1 MIHNEVMF
9 VLVAALLLQAPNANN
24 IVQKVLDSDPWGLS
38 GSEVTARAIIKD
50 SGGATRT
57 LAFSGHSRRHDPP
70 LSKGLV
76 RFSAPA
82 DLAGVGFL
90 QIQKKDADDERFLF
104 LPELKR
110 SRRIAG
116 NSRTQAF
123 VGTDFN
129 YADLDRRDL
138 RNSQAT
144 IKGDESIGKFACWK
158 LEVLPKAGDAVYARL
173 ELWVRK
179 DNNVPLKWQMYSKSG
194 VLLKTLVAEEVKR
207 VSGHWYITRSLM
219 TNHQDSRTTELLL
232 DKVTPRDD
240 IPDDEFT
247 VRNLEKM

>member
-1 MIHNEVMF
+1 MF
-9 VLVAALLLQAPNANN
+9 VLAAVVLLQAPNANA
-24 IVQKVLDSDPWGLS
+24 IVQKVLDMDPWGLK

-50 SGGATRT
+50 SGGGTRT
-57 LAFSGHSRRHDPP
+57 LAFTSRSRIHEAP
-70 LSKGLV
+70 LAKALV
-76 RFSAPA
+76 RFSTPA

-116 NSRTQAF
+116 NSRGQAF
-123 VGTDFN
+123 VGTDFS
-129 YADLDRRDL
+129 YADLDQRDM
-138 RNSQAT
+138 RNAQSS
-144 IKGDESIGKFACWK
+144 IKGEESIGKFPCWH
-158 LEVLPKAGDAVYARL
+158 LEVIPKGGEPVYARM

-179 DNNVPLKWQMYSKSG
+179 DNNVPLKTLMFNRAG
-194 VLLKTLVAEEVKR
+194 VLLKTLVSEELKR
-207 VSGHWYITRSLM
+207 VSGRWYVTKSLM
-219 TNHQDSRTTELLL
+219 TNHQDSRQTELLI
-232 DKVTPRDD
+232 DKVQPRSD

>member
-9 VLVAALLLQAPNANN
+9 VLVAVLLLQAPNANT
-24 IVQKVLDSDPWGLS
+24 IVQKVQDSDPWGFS
-38 GSEVTARAIIKD
+38 GSEVAARAIIKD
-50 SGGATRT
+50 SGGTTRT
-57 LAFSGHSRRHDPP
+57 LAFTSRSRRHDPP
-70 LSKGLV
+70 LSKGIL

-90 QIQKKDADDERFLF
+90 QIQNRDADDQRFLF
-104 LPELKR
+104 LPEIKR

-138 RNSQAT
+138 RNSQAA
-144 IKGDESIGKFACWK
+144 IKGEEPIGKFPCWR
-158 LEVLPKAGDAVYARL
+158 LEVVPRSADAVYARL

-179 DNNVPLKWQMYSKSG
+179 DNSVPLKWQMYSKSG

-207 VSGHWYITRSLM
+207 VSGRWYITRSLM
-219 TNHQDSRTTELLL
+219 TNHQESRSTELLL